1 MRKRFAAFAGTVRRI
16 VRCGRCC
23 GNCRHFHA
31 KQDGQQGHCGLA
43 CPHYTLVFT
52 LSQRDYCR
60 QWEATPNTSREFQH
74 VRSATA
80 RKETRMMNST
90 HLRRTETWNF

>member
-60 QWEATPNTSREFQH
+60 QWEATPNNTPQRMA
-74 VRSATA
+74 RPSAGATYA
-80 RKETRMMNST
+80 GGVGSAEDGQ
-90 HLRRTETWNF
+90 